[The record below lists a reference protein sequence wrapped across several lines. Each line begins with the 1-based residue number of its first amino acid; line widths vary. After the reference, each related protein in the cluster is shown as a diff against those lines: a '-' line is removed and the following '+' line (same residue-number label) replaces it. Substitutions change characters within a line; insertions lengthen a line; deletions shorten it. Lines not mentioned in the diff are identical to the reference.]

1 MVGREHRAPSQG
13 PAELPAPDRGC
24 TDLHHRLVSGGR
36 SRRGGS
42 GRAGHDR
49 LGPARAARRGARPPD
64 AGARKRADP
73 VPRAGPD
80 AALKLHD
87 RIVAA
92 ALPRLA
98 SEIDIV
104 HAWPL
109 GSLATL
115 RAARKLGIPTV
126 LERPNAHTRFAYE
139 SVRAECERLGV
150 SLPADHE
157 HAYNE
162 EILEREEQEYA
173 LADGLLCPSDFVVKT
188 FLDEG
193 APSERL
199 VRHLYGY
206 DETLFHPPAE
216 PRATGQ
222 GLTALFVGV
231 CAVRKGVHFAL
242 EAWLAS
248 SASDTGKFLI
258 AGEFLP
264 DYEERLA
271 DMLAHPSVE
280 VLGHRTDVPE
290 LMRSSDLLVL
300 PSIEEGFG
308 LVCTEALASG
318 CVPLVSDACT
328 DVCRHGENALVH
340 RVADVAALT
349 EQFSLLHR
357 DRQLLDAL
365 RDGCLRT
372 APEVTWSKAG
382 TRLVQAYREVL
393 ELEPDAAPGHV
404 VAAEG
409 IWPEARPL
417 TERCWLVSPPL
428 FTGARP
434 PARHAEER
442 R

>member
-1 MVGREHRAPSQG
+1 VNPERPVRVLQSFPHRIGAARICTTAWYQAAGAAEAGADVLVMTGSVQRAL
-13 PAELPAPDRGC
+13 PAEVRVRQTLARGNARIPYRV
-24 TDLHHRLVSGGR
+24 LGR
-36 SRRGGS
+36 MR
-42 GRAGHDR
+42 
-49 LGPARAARRGARPPD
+49 
-64 AGARKRADP
+64 
-73 VPRAGPD
+73 
-80 AALKLHD
+80 ALKLHD
-87 RIVAA
+87 RLVAA
-92 ALPRLA
+92 SLPRLA
-98 SEIDIV
+98 GEIDIV

-109 GSLATL
+109 GSLATM
-115 RAARKLGIPTV
+115 RAARELGIPTV

-193 APSERL
+193 APSKQL

-216 PRATGQ
+216 PRAAGQ

-248 SASDTGKFLI
+248 AASATGKFLI

-264 DYEERLA
+264 DYAESLA
-271 DMLAHPSVE
+271 EMLAHPSVE

-349 EQFSLLHR
+349 EHFSILDR
-357 DRQLLDAL
+357 DRELLEAL

-393 ELEPDAAPGHV
+393 EMDRDPAPGHAVELDESGWKRSRSPSV
-404 VAAEG
+404 VG
-409 IWPEARPL
+409 L
-417 TERCWLVSPPL
+417 
-428 FTGARP
+428 
-434 PARHAEER
+434 
-442 R
+442 

>member
-1 MVGREHRAPSQG
+1 MNPERPVRVLQSFPHRIGAARICTTAWYQAVGA
-13 PAELPAPDRGC
+13 AEAGADV
-24 TDLHHRLVSGGR
+24 LVLT
-36 SRRGGS
+36 GS
-42 GRAGHDR
+42 V
-49 LGPARAARRGARPPD
+49 ARALPPEVRVRQTLARGNAR
-64 AGARKRADP
+64 
-73 VPRAGPD
+73 VPYRVLGRMR
-80 AALKLHD
+80 ALKLHD
-87 RIVAA
+87 RIVAG

-98 SEIDIV
+98 GEIDIV

-115 RAARKLGIPTV
+115 RAARALGIPTV

-157 HAYNE
+157 HAYND

-173 LADGLLCPSDFVVKT
+173 LADGLLCPSDFVVTT

-193 APSERL
+193 SPSERL

-216 PRATGQ
+216 PRASGQ

-231 CAVRKGVHFAL
+231 CAVRKGVHYAL

-248 SASDTGKFLI
+248 PASTTGRFLI

-264 DYEERLA
+264 DYAESVA
-271 DMLAHPSVE
+271 DKLAHPSVE

-290 LMRSSDLLVL
+290 LMRRSDVLVL

-340 RVADVAALT
+340 SVGDVAALT
-349 EQFSLLHR
+349 EHFTVLHE
-357 DRQLLDAL
+357 DRVMLEAL

-382 TRLVQAYREVL
+382 TRLVQAYREIL
-393 ELEPDAAPGHV
+393 EMDRDGAIEPDESGWKRSRPASV
-404 VAAEG
+404 VQ
-409 IWPEARPL
+409 L
-417 TERCWLVSPPL
+417 
-428 FTGARP
+428 
-434 PARHAEER
+434 
-442 R
+442 

>member
-1 MVGREHRAPSQG
+1 LAVNPERPVRVLQSFPHRIGAARICTTAWYQAAGAAEAGADVLVMTGSVARPLPTEVRVRETLAR
-13 PAELPAPDRGC
+13 
-24 TDLHHRLVSGGR
+24 
-36 SRRGGS
+36 
-42 GRAGHDR
+42 GRAR
-49 LGPARAARRGARPPD
+49 IPYRVLGRVR
-64 AGARKRADP
+64 
-73 VPRAGPD
+73 
-80 AALKLHD
+80 ALKLHD

-98 SEIDIV
+98 GEIDIV

-139 SVRAECERLGV
+139 TVRAECERLGV

-162 EILEREEQEYA
+162 EILAREELEYA
-173 LADGLLCPSDFVVKT
+173 LADGLLCPSDFVLKS
-188 FLDEG
+188 FLDQG

-199 VRHLYGY
+199 VRHRYGY
-206 DETLFHPPAE
+206 DETRFHPPAG

-231 CAVRKGVHFAL
+231 CAVRKGVHYAL

-248 SASDTGKFLI
+248 PASATGRFLI

-264 DYEERLA
+264 DYAEALA

-280 VLGHRTDVPE
+280 VLGHRSDVPE
-290 LMRSSDLLVL
+290 LMRSADALVL
-300 PSIEEGFG
+300 PSIEEGSA
-308 LVCTEALASG
+308 LVCSEALASG
-318 CVPLVSDACT
+318 CVPVVSDASGS
-328 DVCRHGENALVH
+328 VCEHGVNGLVH
-340 RVADVAALT
+340 HVGDVDTLTAHLTALHEDAALL
-349 EQFSLLHR
+349 EE
-357 DRQLLDAL
+357 L

-382 TRLVQAYREVL
+382 ARLVQAYREVL
-393 ELEPDAAPGHV
+393 QMGPDPAPGHADALDESSWKRSPSPSV
-404 VAAEG
+404 VG
-409 IWPEARPL
+409 L
-417 TERCWLVSPPL
+417 
-428 FTGARP
+428 
-434 PARHAEER
+434 
-442 R
+442 